1 MTHLLTKPGESEK
14 AEGCLGEISH
24 AQAKLE
30 MFIGQERGRGVCNL
44 KAKSVYQQ
52 FSIVKES

>member
-14 AEGCLGEISH
+14 EEGWFGEIPH

-30 MFIGQERGRGVCNL
+30 LFGSGGRLLL
-44 KAKSVYQQ
+44 KS
-52 FSIVKES
+52 KEHLSAIFNS

>member
-1 MTHLLTKPGESEK
+1 MLTKPGESEK